1 MKIIIIPKTTIID
14 KNTSNN
20 ETLLLSKIGSR
31 IAVNKDIVDKQTN
44 ANDTFDNLIDSKNHT
59 APAKNTNQKEP
70 HPTQK
75 KPNSK

>member
-1 MKIIIIPKTTIID
+1 MID

-44 ANDTFDNLIDSKNHT
+44 ANDTFDSLIDSKKHT
-59 APAKNTNQKEP
+59 QWIAVI
-70 HPTQK
+70 
-75 KPNSK
+75 KPIPKYLNKSLILVLIFL